1 MCLSLCVKAD
11 DELRWFPRSYPCI
24 LGPHVIGEKG
34 ELPLEQLLS
43 SSKLL
48 CLGTK
53 NLNVSE
59 TFHRFKSKFNLVISK
74 AKLLQSAV
82 IRF

>member
-34 ELPLEQLLS
+34 I
-43 SSKLL
+43 
-48 CLGTK
+48 T
-53 NLNVSE
+53 
-59 TFHRFKSKFNLVISK
+59 
-74 AKLLQSAV
+74 
-82 IRF
+82 IRTATVFL